1 MSLADLLSV
10 SKKYEK
16 VEISE
21 ERINAIKPA
30 LR

>member
-1 MSLADLLSV
+1 MSLQDLLSV

-21 ERINAIKPA
+21 ERINNIKPII
-30 LR
+30 R